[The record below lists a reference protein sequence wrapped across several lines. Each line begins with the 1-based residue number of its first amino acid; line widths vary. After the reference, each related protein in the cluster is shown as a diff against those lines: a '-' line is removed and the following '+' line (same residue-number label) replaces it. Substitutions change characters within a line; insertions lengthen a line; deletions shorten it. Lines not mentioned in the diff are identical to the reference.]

1 MAKTPAKPLPTP
13 PELPRVNSHEDK
25 TRGKGAGIFNK
36 VAPSA
41 DPQGGKYQP
50 LMRKG

>member
-1 MAKTPAKPLPTP
+1 MAKTPAKALPTP
-13 PELPRVNSHEDK
+13 PDLPRANSHEDK
-25 TRGKGAGIFNK
+25 SRGKGVSVFNK

-50 LMRKG
+50 LRKG